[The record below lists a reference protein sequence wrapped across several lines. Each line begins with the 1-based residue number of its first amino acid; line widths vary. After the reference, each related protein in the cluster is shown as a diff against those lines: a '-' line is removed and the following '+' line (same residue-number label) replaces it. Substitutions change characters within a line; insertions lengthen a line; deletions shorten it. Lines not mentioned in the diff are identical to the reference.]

1 MLAIRLANEDDLLTY
16 FEWANDKDVRAN
28 AINQDPIL
36 LEIHTKWFL
45 SRIQNQ
51 KEHLLYILHFDGKP
65 IGQVRLDLD
74 GDYLLIDYSIDVKQ
88 RGKGYG
94 TKALDLAINT
104 AKESLNEFDGYK
116 ALVKEGNIGSAR
128 VFKMLGFKEVDDTD
142 VNGNIYLTF
151 QKKR

>member
-1 MLAIRLANEDDLLTY
+1 MLVIRLANEDDLLTY

-116 ALVKEGNIGSAR
+116 ALVKEGNIVSAR
-128 VFKMLGFKEVDDTD
+128 VFKMLGFKEVDDTE

>member
-1 MLAIRLANEDDLLTY
+1 M
-16 FEWANDKDVRAN
+16 
-28 AINQDPIL
+28 
-36 LEIHTKWFL
+36 
-45 SRIQNQ
+45 
-51 KEHLLYILHFDGKP
+51 LYILHFDGKP

-128 VFKMLGFKEVDDTD
+128 VFKMLGFKEVDDTE